1 LSGNVRSP
9 GQRWDL
15 TPGVIAGVVVSV
27 VCLVAGFV
35 TARVDLVL
43 VGVPLVIAVAYA
55 WDRRPAESLRVDV
68 RAGAEAAAEAG
79 GDAAEAIVEVAAGAR
94 ADAVQLRLALRGQAP
109 IETVVTVGAAK
120 RIVSPVRL
128 AHSGPQRLVS
138 AETRILG
145 VDASVVSA
153 PTPPAVA
160 DRVVQPK
167 VITVRSLPLPAR
179 LIGLTGQHASARPG
193 DGGEF
198 RDVDKFAPGD
208 RLRRIDWKA
217 TARRAQV
224 PGDLYVRRTMATSD
238 AAIQFVIDSR
248 DDLTGRVADWA
259 AAYPEPGVG
268 SQDLAREAV
277 ASLATAYTAAG
288 DRVGF
293 DDLANAAR
301 GIPPRAGG
309 RHLQRVLRAVSL
321 TGPSGAATDRVR
333 APVLAPGALVYVLS
347 TFLDEPPLRLALTW
361 RAAGHRVIAIDVLPK
376 LDSRELVARE
386 VVALQVVE
394 LERDVRLRRLAAAGI
409 DMMRWQDAGGQAREA
424 RLRELSRPRR
434 MR

>member
-68 RAGAEAAAEAG
+68 RAGAEAG

-386 VVALQVVE
+386 GVALQVVE

>member
-1 LSGNVRSP
+1 MPTPSGR
-9 GQRWDL
+9 RWDL
-15 TPGVIAGVVVSV
+15 SPGIVAGVLVAVG
-27 VCLVAGFV
+27 CLIAGFV

-43 VGVPLVIAVAYA
+43 VGIPLVIAVAYA
-55 WDRRPAESLRVDV
+55 WDRRPPETVRVDV
-68 RAGAEAAAEAG
+68 RAGAQT
-79 GDAAEAIVEVAAGAR
+79 GDGAAEAIVEVAAEIR

-109 IETVVTVGAAK
+109 IETLVTVRAAG
-120 RIVSPVRL
+120 RIVSPLRL

-138 AETRILG
+138 AESRILG

-153 PTPPAVA
+153 PTAPVAA
-160 DRVVQPK
+160 DRVIPPT
-167 VITVRSLPLPAR
+167 VIPVRSLPLPAR

-268 SQDLAREAV
+268 SQDLAREAA
-277 ASLATAYTAAG
+277 ASLSTAYSAAG

-293 DDLANAAR
+293 DDLANVAR
-301 GIPPRAGG
+301 GIPPRSGG

-347 TFLDEPPLRLALTW
+347 TFLDDQPMRLALIW
-361 RAAGHRVIAIDVLPK
+361 RAAGHRVIAVDVLPE
-376 LDSRELVARE
+376 LDTRELVARE
-386 VVALQVVE
+386 SVALHVVE
-394 LERDVRLRRLAAAGI
+394 LERDLRFRRLAAAGV
-409 DMMRWQDAGGQAREA
+409 DTMRWQDPGGQSREA

>member
-1 LSGNVRSP
+1 MSATPRPSGR
-9 GQRWDL
+9 RWDL
-15 TPGVIAGVVVSV
+15 SPGIVGGVVAAT
-27 VCLVAGFV
+27 VCIIAGFV

-43 VGVPLVIAVAYA
+43 VGVPLIVAAAYA
-55 WDRRPAESLRVDV
+55 WDRRPAETLRVDV
-68 RAGAEAAAEAG
+68 RASAETG
-79 GDAAEAIVEVAAGAR
+79 GEDARAIVEVASGMR
-94 ADAVQLRLALRGQAP
+94 ADAVEIRLALRGQAP
-109 IETVVTVGAAK
+109 LEAVVSVRTAK
-120 RIVSPVRL
+120 RITSSLRL

-145 VDASVVSA
+145 ADASIVSA
-153 PTPPAVA
+153 PTAPAVA

-167 VITVRSLPLPAR
+167 IIPVRSLPLPAR

-198 RDVDKFAPGD
+198 RDVGKFAPGD

-224 PGDLYVRRTMATSD
+224 PGDLFVRRTMATSD

-248 DDLTGRVADWA
+248 DDLTGRVVDWA
-259 AAYPEPGVG
+259 AAYPEPGIG

-277 ASLATAYTAAG
+277 ASLATAYSGAG

-293 DDLANAAR
+293 DDLANASR

-321 TGPSGAATDRVR
+321 TGPSGAVTDRVR
-333 APVLAPGALVYVLS
+333 APMLAPGALVYMLS
-347 TFLDEPPLRLALTW
+347 TFLDEQPLRLALTW
-361 RAAGHRVIAIDVLPK
+361 RAGGHRVIAVDVLPRIDTHG
-376 LDSRELVARE
+376 LVSRET
-386 VVALQVVE
+386 VALEVVE
-394 LERDVRLRRLAAAGI
+394 LERDLRFRRLAAAGI
-409 DMMRWQDAGGQAREA
+409 DVMTWQDPDGQSREA